1 MTKQIEVQEKGKARN
16 VVDTTGAGDSFW
28 GGLLSRLALNNVK
41 PEDLT
46 EEQAREYLKFANA
59 VAGLCVEKR
68 GAIPA
73 MPTLEQVMNEL

>member
-1 MTKQIEVQEKGKARN
+1 MGFSLFARSDKG
-16 VVDTTGAGDSFW
+16 TPQ
-28 GGLLSRLALNNVK
+28 GGPLSPLLANI
-41 PEDLT
+41 EDLT